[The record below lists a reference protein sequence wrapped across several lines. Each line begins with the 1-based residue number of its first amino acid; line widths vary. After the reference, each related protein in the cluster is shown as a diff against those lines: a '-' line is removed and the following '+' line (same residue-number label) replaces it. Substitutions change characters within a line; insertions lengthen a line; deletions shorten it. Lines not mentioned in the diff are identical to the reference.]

1 MPMVTIPHS
10 VIARAA
16 VFFNFIF
23 ILLSLM
29 FVLIA
34 VINFV
39 NCCYLF
45 YKLLLLV
52 LCIAVIDIAKCC
64 SGCKVKF

>member
-10 VIARAA
+10 VIVRAA
-16 VFFNFIF
+16 VFFIFIF

-34 VINFV
+34 VINFA
-39 NCCYLF
+39 NCCYGF
-45 YKLLLLV
+45 YKLLLLA
-52 LCIAVIDIAKCC
+52 LHIAAIDIIECYL
-64 SGCKVKF
+64 GCKAKF